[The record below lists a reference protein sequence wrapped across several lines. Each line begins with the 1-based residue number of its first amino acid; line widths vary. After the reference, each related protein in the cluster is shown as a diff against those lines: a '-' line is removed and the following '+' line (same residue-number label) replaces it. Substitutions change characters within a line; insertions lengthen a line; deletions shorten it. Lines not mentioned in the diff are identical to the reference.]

1 MSGTMILNPQGGWG
15 RRWLVELIAEE
26 TGGASG
32 VTSRTTE
39 NNHRKSAVGMTDAT
53 SESLR
58 GAIRTEGTE
67 S

>member
-1 MSGTMILNPQGGWG
+1 MSRTMILNPQGGWG
-15 RRWLVELIAEE
+15 RRWLVELTVEE
-26 TGGASG
+26 TDGASE

-39 NNHRKSAVGMTDAT
+39 NNHPKSAVEITDAT